1 MPTFMTEQD
10 IAHLKKLPLHSE
22 HERFG
27 GKFGAFGE
35 WYVPLYYTSVLEEHE
50 RVRNKVGVFD
60 ISHMG
65 EFYVRGKGARAA
77 INQWITNDAGKLF
90 PGRALYSPVCRPNGG
105 IVDDVV
111 VFEEDPEIF
120 LIVVNA
126 ANINKDFAWFS
137 AQGGCASSTKLVT
150 FPDGTTLENKSND
163 IALFAVQG
171 PQSRPLI
178 TSLFDIDLSKISYY
192 HFMKLS
198 SPFGELVLSETGY
211 TGEEGFEIF
220 CPIQNAGKL
229 WRRLFEVGKEFDL
242 KPIGFGARDTLR
254 LESKFLLYGH
264 DMNDETSPVE
274 AGLSWTIGWDKDDF
288 IGKKSLDDQK
298 LRGVKRKL
306 IGFELTDR
314 GIAREGCSIQVGGK
328 NVGYVTSGTFSP
340 TLKKSIG
347 LAYVSTESSQIGQ
360 SLEIEVRG
368 KLQKAQIVKTPF
380 YKRLKSSLAN

>member
-1 MPTFMTEQD
+1 MTDSNPAQ
-10 IAHLKKLPLHSE
+10 LKKLPLHSE

-50 RVRNKVGVFD
+50 RVRTKVGVFD

-65 EFYVRGKGARAA
+65 EFYVRGKGARAI

-90 PGRALYSPVCRPNGG
+90 PGRAIYSPVCRPNGG

-111 VFEEDPEIF
+111 VFEEDPENF

-126 ANINKDFAWFS
+126 ANIDKDFAWFS
-137 AQGGCASSTKLVT
+137 AQGGQVKSAKLT
-150 FPDGTTLENKSND
+150 SFSDGTTLENKSSD

-178 TSLFDIDLSKISYY
+178 ASLFDVDLSKISYY
-192 HFMKLS
+192 HFMKFS

-220 CPIQNAGKL
+220 CPIQTAGKL
-229 WRRLFEVGKEFDL
+229 WQRLFEVGKEFDL

-264 DMNDETSPVE
+264 DMNDETNPVE

-298 LRGVKRKL
+298 ARGVRRKL

-314 GIAREGCSIQVGGK
+314 GIAREGCPIQVSGK
-328 NVGYVTSGTFSP
+328 NIGSVTSGTFSP
-340 TLKKSIG
+340 TLKKGIG
-347 LAYVSTESSQIGQ
+347 LAYVSTEYSQIGQ

-380 YKRLKSSLAN
+380 YKRLKSSFTK